1 MGPQRFRERLQI
13 SAPHLDTACTHSR
26 PELLGQLGFDGSTA
40 PSRRLGQTEEAGP
53 RHWVPGQELGQQQVA
68 NPVAWKHEIGVGWI
82 VEWCKSGGR
91 HLSSQLGTG
100 QVEQR
105 PRYLAEQR
113 RDSREPLDAAAMEQ
127 PQQNGFDLIV
137 GVVTGEDIAGTELP
151 ALGFQLRVTEATTG
165 LLEALPRGSLSWN
178 LESGRGER
186 HPYLLAQLLRGL
198 GPPAG
203 GRVEPMIEVERVEV
217 DPPVKTKLRGSPEQG
232 GGVGSTGEGDQQ
244 AITST
249 DGRGGAEE
257 APKGFEDSH
266 DRRRVVAVKGLEPPT

>member
-1 MGPQRFRERLQI
+1 MTIEHTRNAQQHVVGRQHAGLDGERAHVLEQERELLTDDLGKRRVHAMHAERGLHRQRGRHRHAVHAVQREDPKVQLDSGSAGRVGARDRER
-13 SAPHLDTACTHSR
+13 
-26 PELLGQLGFDGSTA
+26 GGSL
-40 PSRRLGQTEEAGP
+40 RRLGSHAG
-53 RHWVPGQELGQQQVA
+53 RLA
-68 NPVAWKHEIGVGWI
+68 
-82 VEWCKSGGR
+82 
-91 HLSSQLGTG
+91 
-100 QVEQR
+100 QR
-105 PRYLAEQR
+105 
-113 RDSREPLDAAAMEQ
+113 AAALLFAVWLPLATAAEA
-127 PQQNGFDLIV
+127 PTVIV
-137 GVVTGEDIAGTELP
+137 LSWDGTRWDYPDRTELP

-186 HPYLLAQLLRGL
+186 HPYLLAQLLRGR

-203 GRVEPMIEVERVEV
+203 GRVEPMIQVERVYV
-217 DPPVKTKLRGSPEQG
+217 DPPVTANLRGSPEQG